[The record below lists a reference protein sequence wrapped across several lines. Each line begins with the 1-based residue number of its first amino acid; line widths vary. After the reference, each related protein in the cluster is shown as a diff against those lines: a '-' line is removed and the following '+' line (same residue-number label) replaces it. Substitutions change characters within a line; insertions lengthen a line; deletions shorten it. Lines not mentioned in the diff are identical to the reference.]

1 MVENCQKVGIVGRTG
16 SGKSTLI
23 LSLLRILEQDLPESP
38 SEPLSEILIDG
49 RVIGKLGLS
58 TARRAVTLIPQEP
71 FLLSGTVRS
80 NVDPFQRYKDS
91 EILQVLRDTNVYD
104 SLLHTSREQ
113 KEEQKSD
120 QSKSKGENQ
129 PKMSED

>member
-120 QSKSKGENQ
+120 QSKSKEENQ